1 MIIYN
6 VTSSVDKDVAEDW
19 ISWMK
24 DKHIPDLLST
34 GLFVDYRILKV
45 LNHEDDK
52 TFSFA
57 VQYISNSMHDVEEYL
72 RKYAPILRDHVQRRY
87 GEKVLSYRTLL
98 EEV

>member
-6 VTSSVDKDVAEDW
+6 VTSSVDKEISEEW

-24 DKHIPDLLST
+24 DKHIPDLLKT
-34 GLFVDYRILKV
+34 GLFFDSRILKV
-45 LNHEDDK
+45 LSHDDDK

-57 VQYISNSMHDVEEYL
+57 VQYMAKSVEDIEVYL
-72 RKYAPILRDHVQRRY
+72 QKHSQRLREEVAKRY
-87 GEKVLSYRTLL
+87 GDRVVSYRTLL